1 MKEIDDNMKTG
12 KGKEDQESQYSKS
25 KGTAT
30 KEIENI
36 NVKRTKCLICNHS
49 FTNES
54 VLINHVISVHEG
66 KKPYKCSIC
75 NYSFSQKGDM
85 KKHVETVHEGKKPHK
100 CSFCDYSCSQK
111 GNLKKHVESVH
122 ERNKSTS
129 ALSAI
134 TITQE
139 SFL

>member
-1 MKEIDDNMKTG
+1 MDQKHLYIDNLRINEKIDDNMKTG
-12 KGKEDQESQYSKS
+12 KDKKDQESQYSKF

-75 NYSFSQKGDM
+75 N
-85 KKHVETVHEGKKPHK
+85 
-100 CSFCDYSCSQK
+100 
-111 GNLKKHVESVH
+111 
-122 ERNKSTS
+122 
-129 ALSAI
+129 
-134 TITQE
+134 
-139 SFL
+139 

>member
-1 MKEIDDNMKTG
+1 MKEIDNNMKTG
-12 KGKEDQESQYSKS
+12 KGKEDQESQYNKS

-54 VLINHVISVHEG
+54 ILINHVISVHEG

-75 NYSFSQKGDM
+75 DYSCSQKGHM
-85 KKHVETVHEGKKPHK
+85 KEHVESVHEGKKPHK
-100 CSFCDYSCSQK
+100 CSICDYSCSQK
-111 GNLKKHVESVH
+111 GVMKKHVVSVH
-122 ERNKSTS
+122 EG
-129 ALSAI
+129 
-134 TITQE
+134 
-139 SFL
+139 